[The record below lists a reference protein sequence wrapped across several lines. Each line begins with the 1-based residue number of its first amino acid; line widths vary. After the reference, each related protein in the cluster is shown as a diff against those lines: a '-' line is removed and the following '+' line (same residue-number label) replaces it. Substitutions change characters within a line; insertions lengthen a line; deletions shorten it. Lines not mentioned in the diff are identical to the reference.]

1 MEETRKKI
9 AEAVDERH
17 KKHYEEHLTI
27 LQEDKIVEE
36 KERRLKKSAWMTD
49 YRISRM
55 SDDDIR
61 RMFKRYREEM
71 SKRHME
77 IDGRYKKTQDSLLR
91 LFPVTKTDDDLPAA
105 SGTGGR
111 FSWTRH
117 CGNEESKIL
126 GRQVISGCLNSL
138 FR

>member
-1 MEETRKKI
+1 MKEKEFTRKKNHRSAIDREMEETRKKI

-55 SDDDIR
+55 SSSDIR

-77 IDGRYKKTQDSLLR
+77 IDGR
-91 LFPVTKTDDDLPAA
+91 
-105 SGTGGR
+105 
-111 FSWTRH
+111 
-117 CGNEESKIL
+117 
-126 GRQVISGCLNSL
+126 
-138 FR
+138 